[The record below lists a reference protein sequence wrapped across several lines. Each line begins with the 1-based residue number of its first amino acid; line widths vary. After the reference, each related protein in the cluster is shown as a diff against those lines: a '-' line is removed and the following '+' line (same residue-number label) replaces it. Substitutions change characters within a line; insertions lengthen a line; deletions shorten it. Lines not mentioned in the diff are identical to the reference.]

1 MPTVSEAEFYAAVD
15 RFFSRMLE
23 EIPVAATQFGDHR
36 YDHRLGDHSPAA
48 RARQEKMLRDALA
61 ELEALDP
68 TSWSRDAQID
78 FTLIR
83 QLAKSFQRGFEKTR
97 DHERNPGMYL
107 DEALGGVF
115 LLLMRNFA
123 PLRVRMKSVVGRLA
137 EVPRVL
143 SQGKENLV
151 PERVPKVWAE
161 VAIEGGKRSLV
172 LFRTVIPL
180 LSLRTPRLLPRAFRA
195 SRAASAAVRDYVAF
209 LEREILPRAEG
220 EFAAGKE
227 LFEEILRE
235 DHFLD
240 YTADELL
247 ARGWKIFQ
255 DTKALMETVA
265 AKVAPGKTAREI
277 LDEAKK
283 NHPKRGE
290 LLSVYR
296 KEVERVRRF
305 VQEKGV
311 ATIPP
316 GESLT
321 VQATPPSM
329 RPVIPYAAYM
339 MPGPLEQKQE
349 GIFLVTPVDRWMPRQ
364 VQEEKLEGHNYAK
377 IPVTCLHEAYPGH
390 HLQLVYANR
399 YTKTLPRKL
408 GSVLSSLF
416 VEGWAFYCEE
426 LMEEL
431 GYIREPVQKLARLK
445 DQLWRAA
452 RIILDVSLHTGKMT
466 VEEAIQ
472 FLVDEVGLERANA
485 QAEVYRYTSAPTQPL
500 SYLIG
505 KLEILSVIE
514 EYKRRNP
521 GVPLREMHDAILS
534 CGSLPPKLLRER
546 LFPA

>member
-97 DHERNPGMYL
+97 DHERSPGMYL

-143 SQGKENLV
+143 SQGKENLI

-220 EFAAGKE
+220 EFAAGKD

-305 VQEKGV
+305 VQEKGI

-364 VQEEKLEGHNYAK
+364 VQEEKLQGHNYAK

>member
-97 DHERNPGMYL
+97 DHERSPGMYL

-143 SQGKENLV
+143 SQGKENLI

-305 VQEKGV
+305 VQEKGI

-364 VQEEKLEGHNYAK
+364 VQEEKLQGHNYAK

-390 HLQLVYANR
+390 HLQLVYTNR

-546 LFPA
+546 LFPT

>member
-97 DHERNPGMYL
+97 DHERSPGMYL

-143 SQGKENLV
+143 SQGKENLI

-305 VQEKGV
+305 VQEKGI

-364 VQEEKLEGHNYAK
+364 VQEEKLQGHNYAK

>member
-97 DHERNPGMYL
+97 DHERSPGMYL

-143 SQGKENLV
+143 SQGKENLI

-305 VQEKGV
+305 VQEKGI

-364 VQEEKLEGHNYAK
+364 VQEEKLQGHNYAK

-546 LFPA
+546 LFPT

>member
-1 MPTVSEAEFYAAVD
+1 
-15 RFFSRMLE
+15 
-23 EIPVAATQFGDHR
+23 
-36 YDHRLGDHSPAA
+36 
-48 RARQEKMLRDALA
+48 
-61 ELEALDP
+61 
-68 TSWSRDAQID
+68 D

-97 DHERNPGMYL
+97 DHERSPGMYL

-143 SQGKENLV
+143 SQGKENLI

-305 VQEKGV
+305 VQEKGI

-364 VQEEKLEGHNYAK
+364 VQEEKLQGHNYAK

-546 LFPA
+546 LFPT